1 MKKIFLLISFIA
13 TMMAFIACDDTITYA
28 EKRKKEDAAISK
40 FLSGGT
46 EMSKRFCDS
55 KAVTVVSETD
65 FEKRGYVTDVNKN
78 EYVLFESSGVYMQIM
93 RKGCG
98 EIIPMGKTR
107 NVICRFVEVNLL
119 SDSIQ
124 LSNTITSTHYLYDKM
139 TVTNNSGTYTAMF
152 DNVYSVMSQS
162 YGSTSVPGGW
172 LIPLRYVKIGRQSTP
187 DEEIAKVRLIVPS
200 AQGQSNAS
208 MNTYP
213 CFYELTFEAEI

>member
-13 TMMAFIACDDTITYA
+13 TMLAFVACDDTVTYA
-28 EKRKKEDAAISK
+28 EKREKEDAAISK
-40 FLSGGT
+40 FLSGDT
-46 EMSKRFCDS
+46 EMSKYFCNS

-65 FEKRGYVTDVNKN
+65 FEKRGYVTNVDKN
-78 EYVLFESSGVYMQIM
+78 EYVLFESTGVYMQII
-93 RKGCG
+93 RQGCG
-98 EIIPMGKTR
+98 EIIPQGKTR
-107 NVICRFVEVNLL
+107 NVICRFVEANLL

-152 DNVYSVMSQS
+152 DNVYSLMCQS

-172 LIPLRYVKIGRQSTP
+172 LIPLRYVKVGRQSTP

-208 MNTYP
+208 MYTYP
-213 CFYELTFEAEI
+213 CFYELTFESEI